1 MVPLVRPRYH
11 ETIAPIMDRIALILP
26 DAKSHRHSLNALVG
40 ALETD
45 RELDALELRLP
56 KGEAQLAT
64 HVAEVL
70 ASGKRPVVGLS
81 FTTPQLWHRRDL
93 LRRLKARLDDAPN
106 RSQVLWIAGGPHP
119 TADPEGT
126 LRLGFDVVVRGEG
139 EATLLDLFKTLGA
152 GGDLADA
159 AGIVMRDSSGE
170 PKATGRR
177 PPIDLDAFPPFPLW
191 RRRVVGP
198 IEITRGCPFV
208 CAYCQT
214 SHLQGVRPRHRSIE
228 TIARY
233 VGVIRQ
239 RGLRDVRVVTPNAF
253 SYGSPDGK
261 TMNVPAMEALLVT
274 LRQTLGRDGRLYF
287 GSFPSEG
294 RPEHVTA
301 GTVELVTRYGNNDNL
316 VIGAQSGSEKV
327 LAHCG
332 RGHSVAQVFSAVQC
346 TLAAGLKPQVDFIFG
361 LPGEAKEDC
370 LESVRRVA
378 LCQPDGVKIHN
389 LNIQPGTP
397 LAAEYRAGELSVL
410 SAARH
415 IEYAAQA
422 LEMLP
427 AETVI
432 LRLTCDTP
440 RKRLV
445 APRNFPTKDIFYLE
459 LARYMKKRGM
469 RQGRLFGLQCTEDCG
484 FYL

>member
-1 MVPLVRPRYH
+1 
-11 ETIAPIMDRIALILP
+11 MDRLALILP

-45 RELDALELRLP
+45 RELDVLELRLP
-56 KGEAQLAT
+56 KGEAQLAA
-64 HVAEVL
+64 HIAEVC

-93 LRRLKARLDDAPN
+93 LLRLKARSSGAED

-126 LRLGFDVVVRGEG
+126 LRLGFDVAVRGEG
-139 EATLLDLFKTLGA
+139 EATLLELLKTLA
-152 GGDLADA
+152 TGGDLANVAGVVVRDA
-159 AGIVMRDSSGE
+159 SG
-170 PKATGRR
+170 KSQATGRR
-177 PPIDLDAFPPFPLW
+177 APIDLDAFPPFPLW

-214 SHLQGVRPRHRSIE
+214 SHLQGVQPRHRSIE

-233 VGVIRQ
+233 AGVIRQ

-261 TMNVPAMEALLVT
+261 TMNFPAMEALLVT

-287 GSFPSEG
+287 GSFPSEV
-294 RPEHVTA
+294 RPEHVDEA
-301 GTVELVTRYGNNDNL
+301 TVELVTRYANNDNL

-332 RGHSVAQVFSAVQC
+332 RGHSVAQVFSAVRC

-361 LPGEAKEDC
+361 LPGETIEDLKCTMEVIRELASMGALIHAHTFMPLPQTRFAHEPPGQIHGRLRPFIRELIRNGSLHGVWHKQEREAKRI
-370 LESVRRVA
+370 SRY
-378 LCQPDGVKIHN
+378 
-389 LNIQPGTP
+389 IQD
-397 LAAEYRAGELSVL
+397 GEL
-410 SAARH
+410 
-415 IEYAAQA
+415 
-422 LEMLP
+422 
-427 AETVI
+427 
-432 LRLTCDTP
+432 
-440 RKRLV
+440 
-445 APRNFPTKDIFYLE
+445 
-459 LARYMKKRGM
+459 
-469 RQGRLFGLQCTEDCG
+469 
-484 FYL
+484 